1 MTITFAS
8 VANIHLTISRLVAQ
22 APAEKREAARAAIAD
37 TRAELNSNAWL
48 LFWAFVAASIILL
61 VKGIVTGNVWVES
74 AANGLALG
82 TLLVNVLV
90 FYDIYQTSFTLA
102 SSDVAGRIVSEEN

>member
-1 MTITFAS
+1 MIKYVILVVYTGVVTAATICHPSLLANNKFLMAFISHELLGLLAVIMTITFAS

-48 LFWAFVAASIILL
+48 LFWAFVELSLIHI
-61 VKGIVTGNVWVES
+61 
-74 AANGLALG
+74 
-82 TLLVNVLV
+82 
-90 FYDIYQTSFTLA
+90 
-102 SSDVAGRIVSEEN
+102 